1 MSAMT
6 EARGH
11 LTKAREFL
19 EAARLSHE
27 MGLFNAAT
35 ASDAVVSGINSKDA
49 ICLRLTGVTRKGD
62 SHADAVTELKAAGP
76 VGAGLSPTLGRLLR
90 LKTKSQYQSGS
101 VAETDAAKMIHWADR
116 MVAGAESALS
126 ARVGRAPTSCS

>member
-35 ASDAVVSGINSKDA
+35 SDAVVSGINSKDA

-90 LKTKSQYQSGS
+90 LKTKSQHQSGS

-116 MVAGAESALS
+116 MVAEAESAVS
-126 ARVGRAPTSCS
+126 A